1 MGFVILFFRFAII
14 EKICKIDIW
23 ILEIVLITILFKEM
37 VMDGLKFQLAIRVK
51 WYKYCYFLKNIL
63 FSLFSSKQATVSTR
77 CMKKV
82 EIFFRFWDS

>member
-1 MGFVILFFRFAII
+1 MNGKVTSNVMGFVILFFRFAII

-51 WYKYCYFLKNIL
+51 WYKYCYFLKKY
-63 FSLFSSKQATVSTR
+63 F
-77 CMKKV
+77 
-82 EIFFRFWDS
+82 IFIIF

>member
-37 VMDGLKFQLAIRVK
+37 VMDRLKF
-51 WYKYCYFLKNIL
+51 FN
-63 FSLFSSKQATVSTR
+63 
-77 CMKKV
+77 
-82 EIFFRFWDS
+82 